1 MLSSAD
7 NSGAHVSCAD
17 YGATAV
23 CCAQPRLSRIL
34 RGGAARRYRICYYA
48 TVPAERTLC
57 LVRRMTY
64 RPPRARARTHKYLS
78 APNTGKAFRD
88 SAFIDTTLWKHLLPS
103 CHCHQSTCRH
113 IYIQLGEV
121 KVVQTYGLR
130 RLSILIFVRGVRM
143 DVSAWPRFT
152 LYKVKYSVWKKGEP
166 VALSKRRSRNPVKLS
181 TNPPFYRSSR

>member
-1 MLSSAD
+1 MLRAAAFVAHSSRPLRR
-7 NSGAHVSCAD
+7 G
-17 YGATAV
+17 GTAYV
-23 CCAQPRLSRIL
+23 TTRLSQRSLLYVSHDEWRI
-34 RGGAARRYRICYYA
+34 AR
-48 TVPAERTLC
+48 L
-57 LVRRMTY
+57 
-64 RPPRARARTHKYLS
+64 ARARTHKYLS
-78 APNTGKAFRD
+78 APNTQGKLSGTRP
-88 SAFIDTTLWKHLLPS
+88 LLIPR
-103 CHCHQSTCRH
+103 CGNIYYRAAPCHQSTCRH

>member
-1 MLSSAD
+1 MLRAAAFVAHSSRRRGAGVPHMLLRD
-7 NSGAHVSCAD
+7 CPSGAYSMSRTTNDVS
-17 YGATAV
+17 
-23 CCAQPRLSRIL
+23 
-34 RGGAARRYRICYYA
+34 
-48 TVPAERTLC
+48 PA
-57 LVRRMTY
+57 
-64 RPPRARARTHKYLS
+64 ARARSHAQIS
-78 APNTGKAFRD
+78 VRAEHTGKAFRD
-88 SAFIDTTLWKHLLPS
+88 SAFIDTTLWKHLLPC